1 MLVVWYND
9 IDKYLGGICMK
20 LGFIGVG
27 NMGKAI
33 LEGLLRSG
41 KVSSTDIF
49 VRNSSDKSTKNIAEE
64 IGAVFCGDLE
74 EVAKKSD
81 IVFLGVKP
89 YLVATVLEKVADSLK
104 NKIVIS
110 MAAAVEIKDLEKVLP
125 ETKIVRIMPNTPVK
139 VGDGVI
145 GVTFNSLVD
154 DSEKLLVLDLLNNIG
169 IAEEILEKDM
179 AALTALSGSGPAY
192 VYLFIEALAD
202 GAVLNGLKR
211 DVAYRLAANTV
222 LGAAKM
228 VLETKEHPGKLKD
241 DVCSPSGSTIEA
253 VRVLEE
259 KNFRSAVIEC
269 EKACFDKLDRMR

>member
-1 MLVVWYND
+1 
-9 IDKYLGGICMK
+9 MK

-41 KVSSTDIF
+41 KVSSTDVF
-49 VRNSSDKSTKNIAEE
+49 VRNSSDKSTRNVVEE
-64 IGAVFCGDLE
+64 TGAVFCNSLK
-74 EVAKKSD
+74 EVVENSD

-89 YLVATVLEKVADSLK
+89 YLVGTVLDEVSLSLK
-104 NKIVIS
+104 DKIVIS
-110 MAAAVEIKDLEKVLP
+110 MAAAVEINDLEKKLP
-125 ETKIVRIMPNTPVK
+125 KTKIVRIMPNTPVK
-139 VGDGVI
+139 IGSGVV
-145 GVTFNSLVD
+145 GVTFNSLVIAE
-154 DSEKLLVLDLLNNIG
+154 EKTLVLDLLNNLG

-179 AALTALSGSGPAY
+179 EALTALSGSGPAY
-192 VYLFIEALAD
+192 GYLFIEALAD

-211 DVAYRLAANTV
+211 DVAYRLAASTV

-269 EKACFDKLDRMR
+269 EKACFDKLDRMK

>member
-1 MLVVWYND
+1 MAY
-9 IDKYLGGICMK
+9 GIK
-20 LGFIGVG
+20 RNGHVT
-27 NMGKAI
+27 
-33 LEGLLRSG
+33 LLA
-41 KVSSTDIF
+41 DEPELLNEF
-49 VRNSSDKSTKNIAEE
+49 VKN
-64 IGAVFCGDLE
+64 
-74 EVAKKSD
+74 SD
-81 IVFLGVKP
+81 IIFLGVKP
-89 YLVATVLEKVADSLK
+89 YLVGEIIDEVGDNFK

-110 MAAAVEIKDLEKVLP
+110 MAAAVEIKDLERKLP
-125 ETKIVRIMPNTPVK
+125 NAKIVRIMPNTPVK
-139 VGDGVI
+139 VGAGVV
-145 GVTFNSLVD
+145 GVVFNSLVND
-154 DSEKLLVLDLLNNIG
+154 EDKIIVLDLLSNLG

-192 VYLFIEALAD
+192 GYLFIEALAD

-211 DVAYRLAANTV
+211 DVAYRLAASTV

-269 EKACFDKLDRMR
+269 EKACFDKLDRMK

>member
-1 MLVVWYND
+1 
-9 IDKYLGGICMK
+9 MK

-41 KVSSTDIF
+41 KVSSTDVF
-49 VRNSSDKSTKNIAEE
+49 VRNSSDRSTKNIVEE
-64 IGAVFCGDLE
+64 TGAVFCNNLKE
-74 EVAKKSD
+74 AVEKSD

-110 MAAAVEIKDLEKVLP
+110 MAAAVEIKDLEKSLP

-145 GVTFNSLVD
+145 GVTFNSLVN
-154 DSEKLLVLDLLNNIG
+154 DSEKLIVLDLLNNLG
-169 IAEEILEKDM
+169 ISEEILEKDM

-211 DVAYRLAANTV
+211 DVAYRFAANTV

-253 VRVLEE
+253 VRILEE

-269 EKACFDKLDRMR
+269 EKACFDKLDKMK

>member
-1 MLVVWYND
+1 
-9 IDKYLGGICMK
+9 MK

-27 NMGKAI
+27 NMGKAV
-33 LEGLLRSG
+33 LEGLLQSG
-41 KVSSTDIF
+41 KVSNSDIF
-49 VRNSSDKSTKNIAEE
+49 VRNSSDESTSRVVNEM
-64 IGAVFCGDLE
+64 GAVFCRSLE
-74 EVAKKSD
+74 EVAKNSD

-89 YLVATVLEKVADSLK
+89 YLVGEVIDEVSLSLK
-104 NKIVIS
+104 DKIIIS
-110 MAAAVEIKDLEKVLP
+110 MAAAVKINDLEKKLP

-139 VGDGVI
+139 IGSGVL
-145 GVTFNSLVD
+145 GVTFNSLVNNE
-154 DSEKLLVLDLLNNIG
+154 EKILVLDLLNNLG

-179 AALTALSGSGPAY
+179 EALTALSGSGPAY
-192 VYLFIEALAD
+192 GYLFIEALAD

-211 DVAYRLAANTV
+211 DVAYRLAASTV

-269 EKACFDKLDRMR
+269 EKACFDKLDRMK

>member
-1 MLVVWYND
+1 
-9 IDKYLGGICMK
+9 MK

-33 LEGLLRSG
+33 VEGLLRSG
-41 KVSSTDIF
+41 KVSNSDIF
-49 VRNSSDKSTKNIAEE
+49 VRNSSDESTSRVVNEMD
-64 IGAVFCGDLE
+64 AVFCRNLE
-74 EVAKKSD
+74 ETVKNSD
-81 IVFLGVKP
+81 IIFLGVKP
-89 YLVATVLEKVADSLK
+89 YLVG
-104 NKIVIS
+104 
-110 MAAAVEIKDLEKVLP
+110 EIIDEVRKLP
-125 ETKIVRIMPNTPVK
+125 NTKIVRIMPNTPVK
-139 VGDGVI
+139 VGAGVV
-145 GVTFNSLVD
+145 GVVFNSLVND
-154 DSEKLLVLDLLNNIG
+154 EDKIIVLDLLSNLG

-192 VYLFIEALAD
+192 GYLFIEALAD

-211 DVAYRLAANTV
+211 SVAYRLAANTV

-253 VRVLEE
+253 VRVLEQ

-269 EKACFDKLDRMR
+269 EKACFDKLDRMK

>member
-1 MLVVWYND
+1 
-9 IDKYLGGICMK
+9 MK

-49 VRNSSDKSTKNIAEE
+49 VRNSSDKSTRNVVEE
-64 IGAVFCGDLE
+64 TGAVFCNSLK
-74 EVAKKSD
+74 EVVENSD

-89 YLVATVLEKVADSLK
+89 YLVGTVLDEVNLSLK
-104 NKIVIS
+104 NKIIIS
-110 MAAAVEIKDLEKVLP
+110 MAAAVEINDLEKKLP
-125 ETKIVRIMPNTPVK
+125 ETKIVRIMPNIPVK
-139 VGDGVI
+139 IGSGVV
-145 GVTFNSLVD
+145 GVTFNSLVTAE
-154 DSEKLLVLDLLNNIG
+154 EKTLVLYLLNNLG

-179 AALTALSGSGPAY
+179 EALTALTALSGSGPAY
-192 VYLFIEALAD
+192 GYLFIEALAD

-211 DVAYRLAANTV
+211 DVAYRLAASTV

-269 EKACFDKLDRMR
+269 EKACFDKLDRMK

>member
-1 MLVVWYND
+1 MH
-9 IDKYLGGICMK
+9 
-20 LGFIGVG
+20 
-27 NMGKAI
+27 
-33 LEGLLRSG
+33 
-41 KVSSTDIF
+41 SSW
-49 VRNSSDKSTKNIAEE
+49 EE
-64 IGAVFCGDLE
+64 IFNNYPKIDELNNMIKEIDEQRLTKTIYPPKEQVFRVFDLPL
-74 EVAKKSD
+74 KD
-81 IVFLGVKP
+81 IKVVILG
-89 YLVATVLEKVADSLK
+89 S
-104 NKIVIS
+104 
-110 MAAAVEIKDLEKVLP
+110 
-125 ETKIVRIMPNTPVK
+125 
-139 VGDGVI
+139 GVV
-145 GVTFNSLVD
+145 GVTFNSLVAAE
-154 DSEKLLVLDLLNNIG
+154 EKTLVLDLLNNLG

-192 VYLFIEALAD
+192 GYLFIEALAD

-211 DVAYRLAANTV
+211 DVAYRLAASTV